1 MEHNGLR
8 EMNFGEYE
16 GKLLEES
23 RDGYREI
30 NDAWADGNVGRH
42 WPGGG
47 ESPVEVAARAR
58 AAMRD
63 LGLLGFNSERGIRR
77 IALVTHGRF
86 NKIFLSSL
94 LGRGI
99 STCGTIK
106 QDNCCI
112 NVIDIDPCAPLDS
125 TTACTEVVLN
135 YCEHLTEAAATAA
148 EPALSRS
155 GPS

>member
-1 MEHNGLR
+1 
-8 EMNFGEYE
+8 MNFGDIE
-16 GKLLEES
+16 GKLLEDS
-23 RDGYREI
+23 REEYREI
-30 NDAWADGNVGRH
+30 NDAWAAGDVECH

-63 LGLLGFNSERGIRR
+63 LGLLGLNSERGVRH

-86 NKIFLSSL
+86 NKIVLSSL

-99 STCGTIK
+99 ATCGTIK

-135 YCEHLTEAAATAA
+135 YCEHLTEAAVTTPEA
-148 EPALSRS
+148 ALSRS